1 MTKKLYTDIVT
12 VACLLFFTQ
21 CSSQASL
28 SDDIEALKKQLQE
41 VKDNPPGSGG
51 QGSLSGLEQQIQ
63 QVNTGLA
70 QQIQRTNAATK
81 NDLEQQ
87 IQQVNTDLEQ
97 QFQRTNAATKND
109 LEQQIQQVN
118 TDLEQQG
125 LFKKAISVI
134 SDAIDASRNISE
146 ILKDTLK
153 EPLDS
158 CKQYALTCKL
168 NDPNEDLIIAINSL
182 KRLKDLTS
190 SQTSSPTIP
199 IPTEVFYINGGSSTN
214 SGPHTA
220 EGITDISDPLACGSN
235 SLNKK
240 IEVRRAPSK

>member
-70 QQIQRTNAATK
+70 QQI
-81 NDLEQQ
+81 
-87 IQQVNTDLEQ
+87 
-97 QFQRTNAATKND
+97 QRTNAATKND